1 MGEMTHDEILSAY
14 RELQLRVTRFS
25 SVEQELINTRDALD
39 QELELYKRFQQYVA
53 KALTVHEM
61 DVFLQLV
68 AESCVDVLE
77 LETSL
82 VLIEDRKYPVRS
94 KLIAEGFQIGEK
106 EQQISSDIISIA
118 ESLKIRNAARM
129 LDSKGLIESS
139 SLSQFSRGVVAS
151 YEDES
156 GEFKLYI
163 LTLVTKSNEGIY
175 APISERLVVLFRL
188 LSSQMNS
195 ILSIRKRNERIE
207 GQMLKIAMNESELKK
222 LSLIAKRTKSGVIIT
237 DTYGKIEWVND
248 AFTKISGYELDEIKG
263 LKPKDFLQGTE
274 SNSEARQV
282 LSESLASKE
291 DVEVTIVNYNKKGEP
306 YYNQLEIISVFD
318 DDGKHANFI
327 AVQKDITQEVLSR
340 QEILRIN
347 SRFESIAI
355 HSNIGTWDFDV
366 ESRKVVWNDVLYS
379 INGVNKDLP
388 TEQLGQMWRSV
399 IHKDDEAEVYANVG
413 KVESGELEF
422 IEYAYRIVRHND
434 REVRFL
440 KALII
445 GEKNEQGK
453 VKRLLG
459 SVRDITESKLAQTNL
474 IAKNEELQKI
484 NLELDHF
491 VYSISHDLRAPLLSI
506 KGIMHVLL
514 NKSDLDQQT
523 REFLNLADTSATRLD
538 GTIQEILEY
547 SRNSRLELK
556 TEDVDLLDLFN
567 SSFNDLKFSIEEHVE
582 FKVHIEGEALV
593 KTDRARLSVL
603 VKNII
608 GNSIK
613 YRSKEREPYI
623 HVNMINSKGWLDV
636 VIRDNGEGIAPEH
649 VAHIFD
655 MFYRATTNSVG
666 TGLGLYICKEIVQK
680 LGGRMHA
687 NSILN
692 QGTEM
697 HFSIPL
703 K

>member
-1 MGEMTHDEILSAY
+1 MTHEELLIAY

-53 KALTVHEM
+53 KALNVQDME
-61 DVFLQLV
+61 VFLHLV

-77 LETSL
+77 LETSII
-82 VLIEDRKYPVRS
+82 LIEDKKNPARS
-94 KLIAEGFQIGEK
+94 KLISEGFQMNEL
-106 EQQISSDIISIA
+106 EQQLRSDIIAIA
-118 ESLKIRNAARM
+118 HELKVRNGARSV
-129 LDSKGLIESS
+129 DSKPLVETKG
-139 SLSQFSRGVVAS
+139 LSQFCRGVVAS

-156 GEFKLYI
+156 GEFDLYI
-163 LTLVTKSNEGIY
+163 LTLVSRTNDAIY
-175 APISERLVVLFRL
+175 PSISERLVVLFRL
-188 LSSQMNS
+188 LTSQMNS

-207 GQMLKIAMNESELKK
+207 GQMLKIAINESELKK

-237 DTYGKIEWVND
+237 DTFGKIEWVND

-263 LKPKDFLQGTE
+263 LKPKDFLQGAE
-274 SNSEARQV
+274 SNSQARQL
-282 LSESLASKE
+282 LSASLASKQ

-318 DDGKHANFI
+318 DEGKHENFI
-327 AVQKDITQEVLSR
+327 AVQKDITQEVKSR

-347 SRFESIAI
+347 SRLESIAN

-379 INGVNKDLP
+379 INGVEKDVAS
-388 TEQLGQMWRSV
+388 EQLGQIWRSV
-399 IHKDDEAEVYANVG
+399 IHQEDEKEVYANVEQ
-413 KVESGELEF
+413 VESGALEF
-422 IEYAYRIVRHND
+422 IEYSYRIVRHND
-434 REVRFL
+434 KQVRYL

-445 GEKNEQGK
+445 GEKDDLGK
-453 VKRLLG
+453 VRRLLG

-547 SRNSRLELK
+547 SRNSRLDIV
-556 TEDVDLLDLFN
+556 TEEINLNDFFN
-567 SSFNDLKFSIEEHVE
+567 SAYTDLKFSIEENVD
-582 FKVHIEGEALV
+582 FKIHIEGEATV
-593 KTDRARLSVL
+593 NTDRARLSIM

-608 GNSIK
+608 GNSLK
-613 YRSKEREPYI
+613 YRSKERSPLIY
-623 HVNMINSKGWLDV
+623 VNIRNSKGWLDV
-636 VIRDNGEGIAPEH
+636 VIRDNGEGISAEH
-649 VAHIFD
+649 LPRVFD

-680 LGGRMHA
+680 LGGRIQV
-687 NSILN
+687 NSVLN
-692 QGTEM
+692 QETEV